1 MERFDFSEG
10 CGARQHDGEDILLA
24 NAPRYQL
31 RVLRTEIE
39 DDDCLG
45 GHDFSVAGVR
55 AGCKDG
61 KQNRLSG
68 QVAANL
74 M

>member
-10 CGARQHDGEDILLA
+10 RCTWQHNGEDILLA
-24 NAPRYQL
+24 NAPRNQL
-31 RVLRTEIE
+31 RVLRTEVE

-45 GHDFSVAGVR
+45 GHDFSVAGMR